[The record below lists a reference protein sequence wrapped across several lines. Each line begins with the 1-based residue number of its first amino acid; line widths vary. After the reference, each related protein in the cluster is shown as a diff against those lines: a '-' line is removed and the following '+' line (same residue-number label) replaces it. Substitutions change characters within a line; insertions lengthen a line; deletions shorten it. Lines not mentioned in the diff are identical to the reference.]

1 LETDSPKNMLE
12 KSIAGIIFILKWVGS
27 FFLAL
32 MMFLTAVDVACR
44 YLFNSPIAGALE
56 LVEYMMAIV
65 IPFSVAYCAFSK
77 SHVAVEFIMDQFPK
91 KIQKFIDVPM
101 SIVTLLFLA
110 VISWQTCLY
119 VVETFKSNI
128 TSSVLLI
135 VTYPFVIPIALGMA
149 VFALIILNELFN
161 NTPEGGTK

>member
-1 LETDSPKNMLE
+1 METDFPKNMLE
-12 KSIAGIIFILKWVGS
+12 KIIAGIIVILKWVGS

-56 LVEYMMAIV
+56 LVEYMMAIL
-65 IPFSVAYCAFSK
+65 IPFSVAYCGFCK
-77 SHVAVEFIMDQFPK
+77 SHVAVEFIMDQFPRK
-91 KIQKFIDVPM
+91 LQKVIDVPM
-101 SIVTLLFLA
+101 SIVTLLFL
-110 VISWQTCLY
+110 VLISWQTCLY
-119 VVETFKSNI
+119 AVETFESKI

-149 VFALIILNELFN
+149 VFALIILNELFKH
-161 NTPEGGTK
+161 TPEGGRE